1 MKRTD
6 LSSSFFKN
14 EKLASGSTQVY
25 YRFNLN
31 VNEEPA
37 YYEFKKSVNLDTL
50 RNDSETQG
58 VKVTPILPYKTHAII
73 QFNEFLCVVTCHDS
87 YIKNALVAMKYCD
100 IIK

>member
-6 LSSSFFKN
+6 LNSSFFKN
-14 EKLASGSTQVY
+14 EKLASGITEVY

-37 YYEFKKSVNLDTL
+37 YYDFKKLVNLDTL
-50 RNDSETQG
+50 RNDSEMQG
-58 VKVTPILPYKTHAII
+58 VKVTPCLPYKTHAII
-73 QFNEFLCVVTCHDS
+73 EFNEFSCIVTCHDS
-87 YIKNALVAMKYCD
+87 DIKNALVAMKYCD